1 MQSSI
6 KLNYT
11 QAGCLNT
18 SNALG
23 YLLGAV
29 LTVILVKRLGNH
41 RLFVAGLIVP
51 TMGLLLNGLT
61 EPFLLPNIIR
71 FISGM
76 ASAWAFVCGGLLV
89 QLLSTR
95 ITARFFGGRGTGS

>member
-41 RLFVAGLIVP
+41 RLFVAGLIVS
-51 TMGLLLNGLT
+51 TIALLLNGLT
-61 EPFLLPNIIR
+61 AHFLWVNIFRVIT
-71 FISGM
+71 GLG
-76 ASAWAFVCGGLLV
+76 AAWAFICGGGLAGF
-89 QLLSTR
+89 LSR
-95 ITARFFGGRGTGS
+95 RASAICFCGGVSG